1 MYGGI
6 YIYDNGAHTVSI
18 GDLIDVVGTYDEY
31 YSLSQIKNPTVTV
44 KGEAEVPEPHLAAH
58 PCDVATEGADAE
70 PLESMRV
77 EVVDLTVTDSNP
89 DAPDDYGE
97 LEVNGCLRIDDQIS
111 DVLVPQPDEGATLS
125 SMRGI
130 LTFSYGHH
138 KLLPGGAEDVTW

>member
-1 MYGGI
+1 MNEVRNISGVTKI
-6 YIYDNGAHTVSI
+6 YSPPR
-18 GDLIDVVGTYDEY
+18 VVPVAEEAGQNPGF
-31 YSLSQIKNPTVTV
+31 SL
-44 KGEAEVPEPHLAAH
+44 
-58 PCDVATEGADAE
+58 
-70 PLESMRV
+70 
-77 EVVDLTVTDSNP
+77 DLTVTDSNP